1 MSDKM
6 SYKYPGWDIM
16 FRRKKQE
23 MMYGDFATNKLL
35 NRGIYSVYKPDMND
49 EKRIFKRR
57 EHPILT
63 GIWYVFIL
71 SCLLWWLPL
80 FGQMIAGYIGGR
92 KAGTPMKG
100 VLVAVIPVFFIF
112 LLFIGMD
119 QGYFPFLMSIVSIP
133 HNLMTGVQNL
143 SPQAASYLSGIY
155 SSLKTVVGL
164 DGNGF
169 FIILVFGFIGGI
181 MADMNKKEIVH
192 ASGNQNF
199 YDALFERFSGAGLSK
214 FADMVAERVFWTLSS
229 IDHGSR
235 NLIGRMHNKP
245 NAIGF
250 ENLQKVPTTPSTFAL
265 PAHDNEPPSYQ
276 PERAINYDAYDT
288 YNAYSSQQG
297 EFEKMK
303 KIAPNTSSQRIYP
316 RNERND
322 YLEDDWGIDHRDL
335 SEESLTKAWKKH
347 NSVIGRG
354 KKGQRYRRDGNNYTE
369 KLNSKKNLTRSRP
382 RDKREALIYDNE
394 GNQLNKSE
402 EKRKNN
408 LKFPK
413 RKVPPLISRALSA
426 DEEIKAKEKMEK
438 QTIPQDEKD
447 RKEIG
452 RSKPSHLYDRL

>member
-1 MSDKM
+1 M
-6 SYKYPGWDIM
+6 SYKHPGWDNM

-23 MMYGDFATNKLL
+23 MMYGDFVTNKLL
-35 NRGIYSVYKPDMND
+35 SNGIYSVYKPDVND

-100 VLVAVIPVFFIF
+100 VLVALIPVFFIF

-133 HNLMTGVQNL
+133 HNLMTGVNSL

-155 SSLKTVVGL
+155 NNLKTVVGL

-192 ASGNQNF
+192 ASGNQHF

-214 FADMVAERVFWTLSS
+214 FADMVAERVFWTLST
-229 IDHGSR
+229 IDHGSK
-235 NLIGRMHNKP
+235 NLIGRMHNRP

-250 ENLQKVPTTPSTFAL
+250 ENLQKLPTTPSAFAL
-265 PAHDNEPPSYQ
+265 PAHDNEPISYQ
-276 PERAINYDAYDT
+276 PERDIKYDAQDT
-288 YNAYSSQQG
+288 HDAHTFQQG

-316 RNERND
+316 RNGRND
-322 YLEDDWGIDHRDL
+322 HLEEDWGIDHRDL
-335 SEESLTKAWKKH
+335 SEESLPKTWKEH
-347 NSVIGRG
+347 NRAIERG
-354 KKGQRYRRDGNNYTE
+354 KKDQRYRRDFNNSTE
-369 KLNSKKNLTRSRP
+369 KLNLKKNSTRSRP
-382 RDKREALIYDNE
+382 NEKREALIYDNE
-394 GNQLNKSE
+394 GNLQNKIE

-408 LKFPK
+408 VKFPK

-426 DEEIKAKEKMEK
+426 DEVVKAKEKKEK
-438 QTIPQDEKD
+438 QTTTEDEKD
-447 RKEIG
+447 RKEIV
-452 RSKPSHLYDRL
+452 RAKPSNLYDRL